1 MLSLTVKSFIKN
13 IKNHA
18 LYLFFLTFIIA
29 SITLF
34 SNLIAMQSSFLQV
47 TGSKLLPDQIIPMR
61 YDILSLLIIVTVVMI
76 GFFAFQ
82 LYLNNQVKLL
92 SIFRLGGTN
101 FYKILSFFLIQLV
114 VIFSLATLLGFN
126 LGNLFFMF
134 VNTYVCE
141 LLEIP
146 VMEIQI
152 TNEALIYVIC
162 FICIKLFY
170 LLLLTA
176 GFVIRHEI
184 KDLLRQQES
193 FDPNNTK
200 TIKKIP
206 PKFQIFLAIIFV
218 LIYLYVLIK
227 SQGTYDS
234 VFTGNLLIV
243 SAAYPLLLKDG
254 ISNVLKKLK
263 SLSVDTNKYIGF
275 AHLDFTVRKILAYL
289 GAFAILL
296 VIVTTLMINSYS
308 VFENFVYNICVYLIL
323 SIIFFLSIG
332 YQLVLNV
339 DNRQKDLTQLLRFGK
354 TKNDLQKIISIEI
367 TGFFILVFLVTFLFP
382 ICSFVSAMIYND
394 VALNIILLLILFTAI
409 LFILTYVIVKKIY
422 NQILKKI

>member
-18 LYLFFLTFIIA
+18 VYLFFLTFIIA

-47 TGSKLLPDQIIPMR
+47 TGSELLPDQIIPMR

-82 LYLNNQVKLL
+82 LYLNNQAKLL
-92 SIFRLGGTN
+92 SIFRLGGTS

-114 VIFSLATLLGFN
+114 VIFSLATFLGFN
-126 LGNLFFMF
+126 LGNLFFVF

-152 TNEALIYVIC
+152 TNESLIYVIC
-162 FICIKLFY
+162 FIGIKLFY

-193 FDPNNTK
+193 FDPNNAK

-206 PKFQIFLAIIFV
+206 PKLQIFLTIIFV
-218 LIYLYVLIK
+218 LIYLYVLIR
-227 SQGTYDS
+227 SQGTYGS

-296 VIVTTLMINSYS
+296 VIVATLMINSYS

-332 YQLVLNV
+332 YQLVLNL
-339 DNRQKDLTQLLRFGK
+339 DNRQKDLAQLLRFGK
-354 TKNDLQKIISIEI
+354 TKSDLQKIISIEI
-367 TGFFILVFLVTFLFP
+367 TGFFIIVFLVTFLLP
-382 ICSFVSAMIYND
+382 LCSFTSAVIYSD
-394 VALNIILLLILFTAI
+394 VTLNIILLLFLFTAI
-409 LFILTYVIVKKIY
+409 LFILAYVIVKKIY